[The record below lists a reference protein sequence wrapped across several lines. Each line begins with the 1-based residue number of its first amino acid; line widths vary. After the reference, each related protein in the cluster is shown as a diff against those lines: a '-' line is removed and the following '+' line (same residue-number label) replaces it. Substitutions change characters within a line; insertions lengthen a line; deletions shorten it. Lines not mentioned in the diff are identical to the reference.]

1 MTCAPV
7 TQDLSWV
14 IAVVALLAGII
25 IGMKLQAPS
34 DPPP

>member
-1 MTCAPV
+1 MNCAPPA
-7 TQDLSWV
+7 QDLTWI
-14 IAVVALLAGII
+14 IAGIALLAGII